1 MMGVTVLLVIC
12 SHHVSSVPH
21 CLDEPYG
28 GQQEMGQVL
37 AGFWAHH
44 DHHRADAGPNHDQR
58 LAQGEVEEKILPL
71 TRERNTGNMDIRQ
84 VLSVPN
90 I

>member
-1 MMGVTVLLVIC
+1 MVIC

-37 AGFWAHH
+37 DGFWAHH

-58 LAQGEVEEKILPL
+58 LAKGEVEEINPAPDK
-71 TRERNTGNMDIRQ
+71 REKHREHGY
-84 VLSVPN
+84 
-90 I
+90 